1 MTAAALLKSN
11 PSPSEEEVTEAMN
24 GNLCRCGTYLRIR
37 KAVLLA
43 AQTTKE
49 KVN

>member
-1 MTAAALLKSN
+1 MTAAALLKTN
-11 PSPSEEEVTEAMN
+11 PAPSESEVTQAMH

-43 AQTTKE
+43 AQSLQAE
-49 KVN
+49 QE